1 MSTENT
7 TKKPKKE
14 KPVLDLTTD
23 TQIELESSEK
33 ALPIKAKDIDPNQS
47 VIVRNGFQGRL
58 IYKSPRTGERFIWPE
73 FGDEQEMDLKELRN
87 AKNSYKKA
95 FANNWF
101 MFDED
106 WVIDYL
112 GVRNHYKNALKIEEF
127 DDLFKK
133 PAAEITKVIS
143 KLSDGQKKSVGY
155 RARQLIADG
164 EIDSR
169 KAISAIEDAL
179 GIELIEK

>member
-1 MSTENT
+1 MATENT
-7 TKKPKKE
+7 TKKPKKN
-14 KPVLDLTTD
+14 KPAAEVETDVLV
-23 TQIELESSEK
+23 EAVEENV
-33 ALPIKAKDIDPNQS
+33 PIKAKEVDPNQTVS
-47 VIVRNGFQGRL
+47 VRNGFQGRL

-73 FGDEQEMDLKELRN
+73 FGDEQEMELKELRN
-87 AKNSYKKA
+87 AKNSYKKV
-95 FANNWF
+95 FINNWF

-112 GVRNHYKNALKIEEF
+112 GVRNYYKNALKIDEF

-133 PAAEITKVIS
+133 PADEIKKIVG
-143 KLSDGQKKSVGY
+143 KLSEGQKKSVGY
-155 RARQLIADG
+155 RAKQLIAEG

-169 KAISAIEDAL
+169 KAITTLEETL